1 MKNKTEQ
8 YFNQK
13 DFSVIEIILIIV
25 AVISVF
31 MMIFMR
37 GGIPIGTP
45 FLLASIVAFC
55 IVRSFKIKDSEIDQ
69 LLDKIIQDNN
79 IERSETVIECYD
91 LKNTAVKKRKDGK
104 IISPK
109 YYITNIKLSSEDT
122 VFTVYNID
130 LISETVEKSI
140 HSIGVNDKIVL
151 AEETVKTNV
160 GTLATACLEFCDC
173 VIPVTLKEY
182 KIAELVRKICD
193 RHK

>member
-31 MMIFMR
+31 VMIFMR

-160 GTLATACLEFCDC
+160 GTLATAYLEFCDC

>member
-31 MMIFMR
+31 VMIFMR

-104 IISPK
+104 TISPK

-160 GTLATACLEFCDC
+160 GTLATAYLEFCDC

-182 KIAELVRKICD
+182 KTAELVRKICD